1 MGMITALGLVVNL
14 LLNLWWV
21 PYFGLSGAMTAT
33 AISGFAILLLT
44 LLSLRMVKIRFGWSF
59 YLIGMLPVLLLF
71 GPATAMLGA
80 VIIVMLTSRTSSI
93 FDEAEKRM
101 LDLSLLPILSK
112 IGMTIPSIWHLRND
126 R

>member
-1 MGMITALGLVVNL
+1 MITALGLVANL
-14 LLNLWWV
+14 SLNLWWV
-21 PYFGLSGAMTAT
+21 PYFGLSGAMAAT

-71 GPATAMLGA
+71 GPAIAMLGA

-101 LDLSLLPILSK
+101 LDLSLLPVLSK